1 MNCGATTRGLLHLTS
16 AEATG
21 PEDLRHNAT
30 ARGLVSGL
38 LKRARPTY
46 APQAHMLA
54 RRIELVSW
62 HPDSRLTRTDSP
74 GMPAPRCLSLSP
86 VARPRELSD
95 NDG

>member
-1 MNCGATTRGLLHLTS
+1 MSHAAMKCGATTPGLLHLTS

-46 APQAHMLA
+46 APQVRACP
-54 RRIELVSW
+54 
-62 HPDSRLTRTDSP
+62 PDRTGLLTSRLPAHP
-74 GMPAPRCLSLSP
+74 G
-86 VARPRELSD
+86 
-95 NDG
+95 